1 MTVSRTHGSA
11 HRISISD
18 TLGSGS
24 TIRDVSVP
32 SRTETV
38 WSPSSRA
45 RPLRRACA
53 WQEQPGQ
60 RAGAALEQRG

>member
-38 WSPSSRA
+38 
-45 RPLRRACA
+45 
-53 WQEQPGQ
+53 
-60 RAGAALEQRG
+60 